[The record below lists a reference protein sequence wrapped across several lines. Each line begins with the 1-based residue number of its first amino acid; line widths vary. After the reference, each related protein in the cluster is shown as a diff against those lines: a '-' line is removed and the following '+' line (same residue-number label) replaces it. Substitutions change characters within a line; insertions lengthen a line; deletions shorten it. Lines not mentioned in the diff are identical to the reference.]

1 MKIRRPI
8 LASLLAAVL
17 LLTTSP
23 LPAQSYSLSTSPSLP
38 SMAAFQI
45 NVKLAS
51 PAKCGT
57 TGILLPA
64 GIYVLKIESLSPGN
78 VRGTFSGNGK
88 TCQAP
93 GTLTAATSSL
103 SPTSLSTTSLGT
115 SSAQTFATLGFTPQ
129 SAVVYQKVGTRLNV
143 IVKGLGS
150 NQILIGLTLP
160 S

>member
-8 LASLLAAVL
+8 LAPGLAALLLLA
-17 LLTTSP
+17 TSR
-23 LPAQSYSLSTSPSLP
+23 LPAQTYTLSTSSPSLP
-38 SMAAFQI
+38 AMAAFQI
-45 NVKLAS
+45 NVKLTS
-51 PAKCGT
+51 PAKCGMNSV
-57 TGILLPA
+57 LLPA
-64 GIYVLKIESLSPGN
+64 GIYAVKIESLGGSS

-93 GTLTAATSSL
+93 GTLTAMTSSQ
-103 SPTSLSTTSLGT
+103 SPTTLSTSTT
-115 SSAQTFATLGFTPQ
+115 QTYATLGFTSQ
-129 SAVVYQKVGTRLNV
+129 SQVIYQKVGTKLNV